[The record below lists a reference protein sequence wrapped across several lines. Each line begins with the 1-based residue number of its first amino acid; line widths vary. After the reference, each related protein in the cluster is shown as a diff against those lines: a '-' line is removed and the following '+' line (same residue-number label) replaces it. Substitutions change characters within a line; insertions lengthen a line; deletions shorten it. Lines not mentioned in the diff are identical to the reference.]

1 MQRKFKHYV
10 LLVLTELGEWAKAV
24 HAVKRY

>member
-1 MQRKFKHYV
+1 MKRKFNHYV
-10 LLVLTELGEWAKAV
+10 LLVLTELKEWAKAV

>member
-1 MQRKFKHYV
+1 MSKKFNHYV
-10 LLVLTELGEWAKAV
+10 LLVLRELGELAKAV